1 MCRWKQNQ
9 TRGTS
14 DMSDKINTLLKSR
27 RFWTA
32 VGAVVVVVANET
44 LGIDEVTAN
53 SLVAVAIAWIVGDSL
68 RVTE

>member
-1 MCRWKQNQ
+1 
-9 TRGTS
+9 
-14 DMSDKINTLLKSR
+14 MSDKINTLLKSR

>member
-1 MCRWKQNQ
+1 
-9 TRGTS
+9 
-14 DMSDKINTLLKSR
+14 MSDKINTLLKSR

-32 VGAVVVVVANET
+32 VGAVVVVVANEP